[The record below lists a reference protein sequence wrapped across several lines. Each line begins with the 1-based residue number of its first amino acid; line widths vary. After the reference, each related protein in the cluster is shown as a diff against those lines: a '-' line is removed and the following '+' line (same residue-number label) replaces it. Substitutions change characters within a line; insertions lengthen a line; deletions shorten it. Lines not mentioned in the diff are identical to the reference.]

1 MSQKELIPTGT
12 LPVIDKGEA
21 AKRALL
27 SDSALLCMHLHPTAP
42 PVACAVEGDKI
53 TYYYAPEKVSAT
65 PARRRRSKAK
75 ARAEK
80 IEEVT
85 VPSPTV
91 TAPDAPLK
99 QISARRAEALGYY
112 SAAALAQMYYEPT
125 TPPVAFLIKKNGTRV
140 ELYDRATCKRL
151 PLPCVCCKKEPRYRQ
166 KLCLACYK
174 KELAKRRAEGEARR
188 LAAYGKEKER
198 VLFFDLEMTGVYE
211 RDEILS
217 VSIVDGNGTPL
228 FDTLVRPTRCKR
240 WKKTEK
246 IHGITPEMVANA
258 PTIEEIAP
266 TLKEILANADRLIAY
281 GTSTDYMQLAKLYKK
296 REDKQRL
303 REKMLDCAAEFSHYV
318 SEYELSLTH
327 RSLTD
332 AMQCFS
338 LDWQGTAHTSAAD
351 AHACRLVFE
360 KLFPNYYESEAI

>member
-1 MSQKELIPTGT
+1 MQETRLAHTGT
-12 LPVIDKGEA
+12 LPVIDKHEA
-21 AKRALL
+21 KKRALL
-27 SDSALLCMHLHPTAP
+27 SDSALLHMRLHPTAP
-42 PVACAVEGDKI
+42 PVACAVEGEK
-53 TYYYAPEKVSAT
+53 TVYYYAPERVAAT
-65 PARRRRSKAK
+65 PVRRRSKAK

-80 IEEVT
+80 IEEIA
-85 VPSPTV
+85 PSTPTEIAEN
-91 TAPDAPLK
+91 APPR
-99 QISARRAEALGYY
+99 QISARRAEVLGYY
-112 SAAALAQMYYEPT
+112 SAAALKQMYYEPT
-125 TPPVAFLIKKNGTRV
+125 MPPVAFLIKKNGTRV
-140 ELYDRATCKRL
+140 ELFDRATCKRL

-166 KLCLACYK
+166 KLCLSCYQ

-188 LAAYGKEKER
+188 LAAYGKDKAR

-217 VSIVDGNGTPL
+217 VSVVDGNGTPL
-228 FDTLVRPTRCKR
+228 IDTLVRPTRCKR

-266 TLKEILANADRLIAY
+266 ALKKILSAADRLVAY
-281 GTSTDYMQLAKLYKK
+281 GTSTDYVQLAKLYKS
-296 REDKQRL
+296 REEKQQL
-303 REKMLDCAAEFSHYV
+303 REKMLDCAAEFCHYV
-318 SEYELSLTH
+318 SEYELTLTH
-327 RSLTD
+327 RSLSD

-360 KLFPNYYESEAI
+360 RLFPHYYESEAI